1 MEYTQHLIKSI
12 PEILL
17 NRVKCNQSKLITINK
32 TLKNLVIINYG
43 SSKAQFC
50 PASGS
55 GKTRK

>member
-32 TLKNLVIINYG
+32 TLKILVIINYG
-43 SSKAQFC
+43 SSKAHHQ
-50 PASGS
+50 ASG
-55 GKTRK
+55 G